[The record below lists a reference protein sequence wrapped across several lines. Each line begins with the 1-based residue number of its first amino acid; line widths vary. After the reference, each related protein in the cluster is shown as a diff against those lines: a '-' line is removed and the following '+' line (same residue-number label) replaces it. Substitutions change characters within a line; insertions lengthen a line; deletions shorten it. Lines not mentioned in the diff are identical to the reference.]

1 MSAFSQRIPAVLLGL
16 ALLLP
21 VGFAT
26 AAAAQ
31 AGEPEPQMSAV
42 SPEAEPAAQPAKRS
56 RLRFRGN
63 GPTCMCADGLSER
76 DIRKAETAKS
86 TPPPTQSTDH

>member
-1 MSAFSQRIPAVLLGL
+1 MRISAVLLGL

-21 VGFAT
+21 GGFVW
-26 AAAAQ
+26 AQ
-31 AGEPEPQMSAV
+31 PGEAEPQMSAV
-42 SPEAEPAAQPAKRS
+42 VPEAEPAVQTTKRS

-76 DIRKAETAKS
+76 DIRKAETAKPNPS
-86 TPPPTQSTDH
+86 STQSTDH

>member
-1 MSAFSQRIPAVLLGL
+1 MSASSLPISAVLLGL

-21 VGFAT
+21 GGFAI
-26 AAAAQ
+26 AQ
-31 AGEPEPQMSAV
+31 PGEAEPQMSVV
-42 SPEAEPAAQPAKRS
+42 SPAPESAAQPAKRS

-76 DIRKAETAKS
+76 DIRKAETAKPNPS
-86 TPPPTQSTDH
+86 SPQSTDH